1 MNEKLIRTQ
10 ALYAILDYE
19 PFLILLSL
27 VVFSWLF
34 YKLFLR
40 EATYERHRA
49 IQGHFQNLLRHSL
62 WLIFLFTCYK
72 SLSQFP
78 DGTPWLRGL
87 PYFAV
92 ATFCWGLIVF
102 VKTCRLVILQYM
114 FLGSMKAGVPILLV
128 NIFSLILSLTLAL
141 WSASYVFGLQLAPLL
156 ATSAAFSIIL
166 GLAMQDTLGNLFAG
180 ISLQLDRSFEIG
192 DWIEVVMGIQR
203 VVGQVKEITWRATIL
218 EGWSDEVITLP
229 NRTMANSQIS
239 NYQSGDKP
247 IMRSQLFRIP
257 LEADLELVKSVLEK
271 SLTQIP
277 EVRQDMANLVY
288 LAETTDSWMGVKAAY
303 YINSFGGQFRI
314 GDEVLAQGLKALT
327 KAGIKPAHQTQE
339 IRLLSGAPQSG
350 GPQ

>member
-1 MNEKLIRTQ
+1 MNERLIRTQ

-19 PFLILLSL
+19 PFFILLSL
-27 VVFSWLF
+27 VLFAWIF

-40 EATYERHRA
+40 EATPERHKS
-49 IQGHFQNLLRHSL
+49 IQGHFQNLVRHTIRL
-62 WLIFLFTCYK
+62 VFLFIAFKATTQ
-72 SLSQFP
+72 LP
-78 DGTPWLRGL
+78 DNNPWLRGL

-128 NIFSLILSLTLAL
+128 NIFSLLLSLTLAL
-141 WSASYVFGLQLAPLL
+141 WSASFVFGLQLAPLL

-166 GLAMQDTLGNLFAG
+166 GLALQDTLGNLFAG

-192 DWIEVVMGIQR
+192 DWLEVVMGIQR

-239 NYQSGDKP
+239 NYQGGQKAVV
-247 IMRSQLFRIP
+247 RSQLFRLP
-257 LEADLELVKSVLEK
+257 LDCDLEHAKNVLMQSLKNVK
-271 SLTQIP
+271 
-277 EVRQDMANLVY
+277 EVRQDLSNLVY
-288 LAETTDSWMGVKAAY
+288 LAETTESWLGVKIAY
-303 YINSFGGQFRI
+303 YIDNFGGQFRI
-314 GDEVLAQGLKALT
+314 GDEVLAQGLLALT
-327 KAGIKPAHQTQE
+327 KAGIKTAHPLHE
-339 IRLLSGAPQSG
+339 VRFLEGSPK
-350 GPQ
+350 